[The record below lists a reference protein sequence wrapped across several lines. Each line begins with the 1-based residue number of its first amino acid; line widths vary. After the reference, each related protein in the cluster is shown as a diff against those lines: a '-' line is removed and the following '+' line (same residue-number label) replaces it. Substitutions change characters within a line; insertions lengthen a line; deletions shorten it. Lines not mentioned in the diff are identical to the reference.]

1 MAASICGGHEERD
14 DSVPDHLVLEKQPE
28 TKEDV
33 RYSLIEG
40 LLCDASCGLG
50 DG

>member
-1 MAASICGGHEERD
+1 MAARIRGAAKN
-14 DSVPDHLVLEKQPE
+14 DSVPDHLVLEKHPE
-28 TKEDV
+28 TKEEV

-40 LLCDASCGLG
+40 SLCDASCGLG